1 MKVRRRPARAIEV
14 PVAAL
19 TDPIALVTALSAARL
34 ALGLRVAHW
43 DPERVDRQI
52 IAADVLLRALDPT
65 DVAPSFTDD

>member
-1 MKVRRRPARAIEV
+1 MKVRRRPARTIEL

-34 ALGLRVAHW
+34 ALGLRVAYW

-52 IAADVLLRALDPT
+52 IAADVLLRGLDPT
-65 DVAPSFTDD
+65 DVAPSSADD